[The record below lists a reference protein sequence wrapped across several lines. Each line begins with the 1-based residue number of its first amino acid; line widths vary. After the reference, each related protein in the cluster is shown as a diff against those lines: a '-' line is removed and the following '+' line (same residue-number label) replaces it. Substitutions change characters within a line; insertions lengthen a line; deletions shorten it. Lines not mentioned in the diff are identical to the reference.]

1 MMISVILSFVNEEEV
16 LPELIRRV
24 VGVLSNEPEDYEIIF
39 VNDNSTD
46 KSLELLLKARA
57 SNPQIK
63 IINTSRRFGMVEC
76 ILAGIERSKGDAI
89 VYLDTDLQ
97 DPPEVIPELLEKWRN
112 GADVVYTVRT
122 KRDGENPI
130 KMWITKQA
138 YKIISLFSEIDLPVD
153 SGNFRLINRKIRY
166 QLLQLRE
173 VEPYLRGLVRWIGFK
188 QEAVYYDREARF
200 AGDCH
205 VPLFGTGPAK
215 EFMAGLTTFSVAPIF
230 ILLGVGFFVT
240 IFSFLALIII
250 FICGISSGLSST
262 AALVSFLFFLWGSLV
277 FAISFVGVYVTRIY
291 KDVRG
296 RPRYIIDDVIG
307 FDDFD
312 DENVPN

>member
-1 MMISVILSFVNEEEV
+1 MIISVILSFLNEEDV

-39 VNDNSTD
+39 VNDNSSD
-46 KSLELLLKARA
+46 ASLDLLLSARE
-57 SNPQIK
+57 SNPRIK

-76 ILAGIERSKGDAI
+76 ILAGIEHSNGDAI

-122 KRDGENPI
+122 KRDGENPL
-130 KMWITKQA
+130 KMWITRQA
-138 YKIISLFSEIDLPVD
+138 YKIIGLFSEINLPVD
-153 SGNFRLINRKIRY
+153 SGNFRLINRKIRE
-166 QLLQLRE
+166 QLLQLNE
-173 VEPYLRGLVRWIGFK
+173 VEPYLRGLVRWIGFR
-188 QEAVYYDREARF
+188 QEAVYYKREARF

-230 ILLGVGFFVT
+230 LLFGIGSFVT
-240 IFSFLALIII
+240 FFSFIALAIITLSGI
-250 FICGISSGLSST
+250 FGGLSGT
-262 AALVSFLFFLWGSLV
+262 PVLILFFIFLWGSLL
-277 FAISFVGVYVTRIY
+277 FAIGFVGVYVTRIY

-296 RPRYIIDDVIG
+296 RPRYIIRDIIG
-307 FDDFD
+307 FDGQ
-312 DENVPN
+312 E

>member
-1 MMISVILSFVNEEEV
+1 MMISVILSFLNEEEV

-24 VGVLSNEPEDYEIIF
+24 VSVLSTEHEDYEIIF

-46 KSLELLLKARA
+46 TSLELLLKARA
-57 SNPQIK
+57 SNPRIK

-76 ILAGIERSKGDAI
+76 ILAGIEHSNGDAI
-89 VYLDTDLQ
+89 IYLDTDLQ

-130 KMWITKQA
+130 KMWITRQA
-138 YKIISLFSEIDLPVD
+138 YKIIGLFSEIDLPVD
-153 SGNFRLINRKIRY
+153 SGNFRLINRTIRE
-166 QLLQLRE
+166 QLLQLPE

-188 QEAVYYDREARF
+188 QEAVYYEREARF

-230 ILLGVGFFVT
+230 ILFGFGFLVT
-240 IFSFLALIII
+240 ILSFIALAII
-250 FICGISSGLSST
+250 FISGISGSFSFT
-262 AALVSFLFFLWGSLV
+262 AAMISFLIFLWGSLV
-277 FAISFVGVYVTRIY
+277 FAIGFVGVYVARIY

-296 RPRYIIDDVIG
+296 RPRYIIKNVIG
-307 FDDFD
+307 FDDCD
-312 DENVPN
+312 DENVPS

>member
-1 MMISVILSFVNEEEV
+1 MISVILSFLNEEDV

-24 VGVLSNEPEDYEIIF
+24 VDVLSREPEDYEIIF

-46 KSLELLLKARA
+46 SSLELLLKARA
-57 SNPQIK
+57 SNPRIK

-76 ILAGIERSKGDAI
+76 ILAGIEYSNGDAI
-89 VYLDTDLQ
+89 IYLDTDLQ

-130 KMWITKQA
+130 KMWITRQA
-138 YKIISLFSEIDLPVD
+138 YKIIGLFSEIDLPVD
-153 SGNFRLINRKIRY
+153 SGNFRLINRKIRE
-166 QLLQLRE
+166 QLLLLNE

-188 QEAVYYDREARF
+188 QEAVYYEREARF
-200 AGDCH
+200 AGECH

-230 ILLGVGFFVT
+230 LLFSFGFLVS
-240 IFSFLALIII
+240 IFSFFALCIILI
-250 FICGISSGLSST
+250 SGIAGGFTGT
-262 AALVSFLFFLWGSLV
+262 AAMILFLFFLWGSLL
-277 FAISFVGVYVTRIY
+277 FSIGFVGVYVTRIY

-296 RPRYIIDDVIG
+296 RPRYIVKEIIG
-307 FDDFD
+307 FN
-312 DENVPN
+312 E